1 MTIDDALAEDKFGAW
16 SSMAYI
22 TGGYSLGIGEG
33 KEHEGVSEAPGQA

>member
-1 MTIDDALAEDKFGAW
+1 VTIDDALAEDKFGAW

-22 TGGYSLGIGEG
+22 TGGYSLGEG